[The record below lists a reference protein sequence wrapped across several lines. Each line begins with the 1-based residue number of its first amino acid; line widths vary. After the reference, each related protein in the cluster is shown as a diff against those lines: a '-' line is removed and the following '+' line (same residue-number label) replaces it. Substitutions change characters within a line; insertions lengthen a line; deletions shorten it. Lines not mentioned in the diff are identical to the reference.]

1 MPGVHVNVVKKCRK
15 TPVVKYYL
23 VSVFSIYPSILSE
36 RTQSASVIIVGP
48 AW

>member
-23 VSVFSIYPSILSE
+23 VSLFFPYILLS
-36 RTQSASVIIVGP
+36 SVKGLKVLV
-48 AW
+48 